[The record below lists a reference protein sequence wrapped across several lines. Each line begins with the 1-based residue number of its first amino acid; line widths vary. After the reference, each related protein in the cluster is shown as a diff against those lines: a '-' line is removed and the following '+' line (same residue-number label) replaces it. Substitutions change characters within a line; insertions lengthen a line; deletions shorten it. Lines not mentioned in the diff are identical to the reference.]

1 VKNGPEEKN
10 KELYGGTMIR
20 VHIHE
25 SIFVLMV
32 LYEK

>member
-1 VKNGPEEKN
+1 MKNSPKEKN

-20 VHIHE
+20 VDIHE
-25 SIFVLMV
+25 SIILLMV